1 MVLWATAN
9 AWPSAAEQLNN
20 WARVDRSLG
29 AKLAELSEDQRH
41 QNKLA
46 WALESSGR
54 IYGLRQQRCDMI
66 HKRRLNKEFAN
77 APVEG
82 MW

>member
-1 MVLWATAN
+1 MVLWATVN
-9 AWPSAAEQLNN
+9 AWPAAAEQLNN

-29 AKLAELSEDQRH
+29 AKLAELSEDQSH

-46 WALESSGR
+46 WALESGR
-54 IYGLRQQRCDMI
+54 IYGLRQQKCEML
-66 HKRRLNKEFAN
+66 HKRKLNKEFAN
-77 APVEG
+77 APVER